1 MIQKDKIQAI
11 LNEILDAEPHLFLVE
26 LNINN
31 GNEIEVLM
39 DSDNGITIGECRQI
53 SRKVE
58 RWLEEEELDG
68 AIFVASPGLD
78 RSLTSYRQFKKN
90 LNRTLEVKLK
100 DESKTINAQL
110 VEVDDEKI
118 VLSWKERVPKEIGKG
133 KRTVD
138 FTKSILYTEIELAKV
153 VISFK

>member
-11 LNEILDAEPHLFLVE
+11 LDEILDAEPHLFLVE

-39 DSDNGITIGECRQI
+39 DSDNGITVGECRQI

-58 RWLEEEELDG
+58 HWLEEEELDG

-78 RSLTSYRQFKKN
+78 RPLTSYRQFKKN
-90 LNRTLEVKLK
+90 IGRTLEVKLK
-100 DESKTINAQL
+100 NEGKLIKAEL
-110 VEVDDEKI
+110 LEVDEEKI

-138 FTKSILYTEIELAKV
+138 FTKSILYIEIELAKV